1 MSSAQTAALD
11 PLTPEAD
18 GLPMPRRLLAAI
30 AILGALALVV
40 IDGAIA
46 NVALPSIALKLNAP
60 PSQTVWI
67 VTGYQLAVVMFLLP
81 ASALGERYGYRRVFA
96 SGVVL
101 FTLASALCAFA
112 PSMSGLVAARFI
124 QGLGSAAVMPLGLA
138 LLRHT
143 YPRRL
148 LGSAIGWNALAV
160 AISSA
165 AGPGI
170 GAAILAIADWRWLFA
185 VNLPIG
191 ALVLLFAVNLPKAAG
206 SAKSIDGV
214 SVALNAGLFAA
225 FVMGCDYLLSEP
237 PLGVG
242 LLILAALGMW
252 ALVRREMPLAAPMI
266 PLDLLRGHSFRIS
279 IIASVCCFVAQ
290 MASFIALPFH
300 LQHALGLSASAT
312 GLLMTP
318 WPIAVMAAAPLSGRL
333 SDRVPTAWLCA
344 AGGVCM
350 AIGLAACAALPLQSH
365 LIFFVMFSGLTG
377 LGFGFFQ
384 TPNNRNM
391 LMTAPKER
399 SGAAGGM
406 QGMARLSGQTL
417 GSVMMGTLF
426 ALLPTAVAPRLGLAI
441 SAVLALTA
449 GVVSTLRGLPRTAPV
464 SGPAAGAGDRPDEAR
479 KA

>member
-1 MSSAQTAALD
+1 MLRAMSSA
-11 PLTPEAD
+11 PLPPEAD
-18 GLPMPRRLLAAI
+18 GLPMPQRLLAAI

-46 NVALPSIALKLNAP
+46 NVALPSIALQLRAP
-60 PSQTVWI
+60 PSETVWI

-81 ASALGERYGYRRVFA
+81 ASAMGERFGYRRVFA
-96 SGVVL
+96 AGVTL

-112 PSMSGLVAARFI
+112 PSMGWLVAARFL

-138 LLRHT
+138 LLRFT
-143 YPRRL
+143 YPKRL
-148 LGSAIGWNALAV
+148 LGAAIGWNALAV
-160 AISSA
+160 ALSSA

-185 VNLPIG
+185 VNLPLG
-191 ALVLLFAVNLPKAAG
+191 ALVLMACSKLPRASG
-206 SAKSIDGV
+206 SARSIDGISIV
-214 SVALNAGLFAA
+214 LNAGLFAA
-225 FVMGCDYLLSEP
+225 FVMGCDKLMTAP
-237 PLGVG
+237 VLGIG
-242 LLILAALGMW
+242 LLVLSGLGLW
-252 ALVRREMPLAAPMI
+252 ALVRREMPRAAPLI

-279 IIASVCCFVAQ
+279 VIASVCCFTGQ
-290 MASFIALPFH
+290 MASYIALPFH

-333 SDRVPTAWLCA
+333 ADRVPTAWLCA
-344 AGGVCM
+344 AGGLTM
-350 AIGLAACAALPLQSH
+350 AVGLAACAALPLQGH
-365 LIFFVMFSGLTG
+365 IVLFVVASALAG

-417 GSVMMGTLF
+417 GSLLMGFLF
-426 ALLPTAVAPRLGLAI
+426 ALLPTSMAPRWGLAI
-441 SAVLALTA
+441 SAVLTLAA
-449 GVVSTLRGLPRTAPV
+449 GLISTLRRASPSSLSA
-464 SGPAAGAGDRPDEAR
+464 PAAAAGDRPGA
-479 KA
+479 A